1 MTDPN
6 EDLTL
11 AARGLCKQRNNR
23 AHWNAIDRG
32 DWDAW
37 GAMEAAKADLLK
49 NPALMEDE
57 E

>member
-32 DWDAW
+32 EWDAW

-49 NPALMEDE
+49 NPALMEGE

>member
-49 NPALMEDE
+49 NPALMEGE

>member
-32 DWDAW
+32 DWDDY
-37 GAMEAAKADLLK
+37 GAMSQARADLLK
-49 NPALMEDE
+49 NPALMEVE

>member
-32 DWDAW
+32 AWDDY
-37 GAMEAAKADLLK
+37 GAMAKARADLLK
-49 NPALMEDE
+49 NPALMEVKE
-57 E
+57 

>member
-23 AHWNAIDRG
+23 AH
-32 DWDAW
+32 
-37 GAMEAAKADLLK
+37 MAAQLIAVSG
-49 NPALMEDE
+49 MVF
-57 E
+57 